1 MHKPDKEKSE
11 ALGDLQR
18 NLEETIKPKD
28 TLYYLG
34 DLSFNEKAAY
44 KFFEKLIDIE
54 ILLHPIAP
62 HMTEETW
69 EALGKN
75 GYASLAA

>member
-1 MHKPDKEKSE
+1 
-11 ALGDLQR
+11 
-18 NLEETIKPKD
+18 
-28 TLYYLG
+28 
-34 DLSFNEKAAY
+34 LSFNEKAAY